1 MLTRPL
7 LADMQL
13 DAIGYLS
20 HADSATAP
28 SPSRTLKARAN
39 SLPRVALAV
48 QMEGVHID
56 IGDEDIAT
64 VSSLVTS
71 AIDSVVAAL
80 ASAAGAAA
88 AVDPDDV
95 DVALMAGGPVVPVK
109 PSAAVLGKT
118 KYHSNVGLQ
127 DFPIAVR
134 VSTCMAIDR

>member
-1 MLTRPL
+1 M
-7 LADMQL
+7 
-13 DAIGYLS
+13 
-20 HADSATAP
+20 
-28 SPSRTLKARAN
+28 
-39 SLPRVALAV
+39 PRVALAV